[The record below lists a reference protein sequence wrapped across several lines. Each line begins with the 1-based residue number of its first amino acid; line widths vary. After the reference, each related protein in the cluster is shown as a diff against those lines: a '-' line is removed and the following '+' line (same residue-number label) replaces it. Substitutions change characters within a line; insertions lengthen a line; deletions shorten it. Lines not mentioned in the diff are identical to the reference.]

1 MTFSDSMRIRDEWES
16 LDLKEETNYQDIQ
29 NGKDGP
35 GQAKCNQNK
44 ENQKKIRKIGE
55 TKKKHKTKR
64 KLKDDEIFVVKEF
77 NFMFQ
82 ISMLSQFA

>member
-29 NGKDGP
+29 KGKDGFT

-44 ENQKKIRKIGE
+44 ENQKKNRGKPGGT
-55 TKKKHKTKR
+55 TKKKAQ
-64 KLKDDEIFVVKEF
+64 DET
-77 NFMFQ
+77 
-82 ISMLSQFA
+82 

>member
-29 NGKDGP
+29 KGKDGP

-44 ENQKKIRKIGE
+44 ENQKKTEENRGN
-55 TKKKHKTKR
+55 KKKTQ
-64 KLKDDEIFVVKEF
+64 DET
-77 NFMFQ
+77 
-82 ISMLSQFA
+82 

>member
-44 ENQKKIRKIGE
+44 ENKKKNRGKTGE
-55 TKKKHKTKR
+55 TKKSTR
-64 KLKDDEIFVVKEF
+64 RNV
-77 NFMFQ
+77 N
-82 ISMLSQFA
+82 